1 MTTHTVSV
9 VLVRPQKASNL
20 GSVARAVKNFGLRR
34 LSVVEPAVP
43 ADEESSR
50 LAAGAD
56 DVLASIV
63 RCASLGE
70 AVAGFPVVVTTS
82 SLRGRGRTR
91 SLELCEL
98 PGYLAS
104 AGGGS
109 AAFVFG
115 PERSGLTEDEL
126 ARSTA
131 CLRLPTDPSF
141 PTMNLSHAVAVILG
155 VAAAFAAPPAARS
168 ETEDDPLAP
177 SAAIEAAVAHWDL
190 ALEAIDFYDT
200 GHRDR
205 SLRDWRKLVA
215 ARPMTEREVA
225 ILRGVANRILVS
237 LRVRQG

>member
-1 MTTHTVSV
+1 M
-9 VLVRPQKASNL
+9 RPQKASNL
-20 GSVARAVKNFGLRR
+20 GSVARAVRNFGLRT

-43 ADEESSR
+43 ADEESGR

-56 DVLASIV
+56 DVLASIA
-63 RCASLGE
+63 RFGSLGE
-70 AVAGFPVVVTTS
+70 AVAGFPVVVATS

-91 SLELCEL
+91 SLELSEL
-98 PGYLAS
+98 PGFLAS
-104 AGGGS
+104 AGGGP

-131 CLRLPTDPSF
+131 CLRLPTDPAF
-141 PTMNLSHAVAVILG
+141 PTMNLSHAVAVVLA
-155 VAAAFAAPPAARS
+155 VAAAFAAPPAERA
-168 ETEDDPLAP
+168 EEEPLATA
-177 SAAIEAAVAHWDL
+177 STIEAAVAHWDS

-215 ARPMTEREVA
+215 ARPLTEREVA
-225 ILRGVANRILVS
+225 ILRGVAHRILVS
-237 LRVRQG
+237 LRRLG